1 MFNSFPYESWLDA
14 EGNLNQEITDFWTF
28 GGANSTGT
36 YILTVLG
43 VAAMAIAFIGFVI
56 LENRKLRHQAA
67 TLRASGAL
75 DRPTGV
81 VTTTTVV
88 IERETP

>member
-1 MFNSFPYESWLDA
+1 MFDAFPFDSWDEATA
-14 EGNLNQEITDFWTF
+14 EFWTF
-28 GGANSTGT
+28 GGEGSTGT
-36 YILTVLG
+36 YIMTVLG
-43 VAAMAIAFIGFVI
+43 VIAMVIAFIGFVI

-75 DRPTGV
+75 DRPVGV
-81 VTTTTVV
+81 VAAAIV

>member
-1 MFNSFPYESWLDA
+1 MFDAFPFDSWEDA
-14 EGNLNQEITDFWTF
+14 TAEFWTF
-28 GGANSTGT
+28 GGEGSTGT
-36 YILTVLG
+36 YIMTALG
-43 VAAMAIAFIGFVI
+43 VIAMVVAFIGFVM

-75 DRPTGV
+75 DRPVGV
-81 VTTTTVV
+81 VAASIV